1 MVANKL
7 IPNYHLGG
15 WYADANMA
23 DGSYRITYRTS
34 SPLHSLQVASPA
46 TGIQYS
52 TRTDLMTIQ
61 TIREPEPESVDNGD
75 EFWARL
81 SEELSPV
88 LLRFAIAVFF
98 LKKTG
103 IWKFVCQTISNADK
117 PKTKELALAE
127 TGARVAIV
135 AASNA
140 YPQALLVRHGA
151 TNSGVFLFRKIVISS
166 GMFLLREI
174 LVCPGELFL
183 REVIVSSDVFLLREI
198 AVSPSTL
205 LRGNVVSLSL
215 LPPCDSIVNPDAL
228 LSCDS
233 VVNSGELLLRDSVVS
248 SGELLLREIAVSS
261 GALLLRGNVVSLD
274 MLCRC
279 NNVVLLGALLLGDN
293 ATSSGVLL
301 HRDNAACL
309 DLARHRDKVISTTVL
324 PQRNVIDSP
333 RAPLLHDFTAGPS
346 LLLQSCI
353 ATSSGALQLPIVI
366 ADVEEPQRDDQEADA
381 ALVETAAIRR
391 ILRLAPGLAASSDT
405 PTSIR
410 PCALSAPGDYTANRS
425 FVIVLRPVGRWAC
438 PARSIPM
445 SRLIDFT
452 SGSILQQYLSPRASV
467 GTMLALGDACGEAV
481 GSSGAI
487 TTSLGLL
494 QQAPSSF
501 LSVD

>member
-1 MVANKL
+1 
-7 IPNYHLGG
+7 
-15 WYADANMA
+15 
-23 DGSYRITYRTS
+23 
-34 SPLHSLQVASPA
+34 
-46 TGIQYS
+46 YS

-75 EFWARL
+75 DFWARL

-88 LLRFAIAVFF
+88 LLRLAIAVFF

-103 IWKFVCQTISNADK
+103 IWKFVCQTISNADQ
-117 PKTKELALAE
+117 PETKELALAE
-127 TGARVAIV
+127 TGARVAFV
-135 AASNA
+135 AVSNA

-151 TNSGVFLFRKIVISS
+151 TNSGMFLFRKIVISS
-166 GMFLLREI
+166 GMFLLREL
-174 LVCPGELFL
+174 LVCPSELFL
-183 REVIVSSDVFLLREI
+183 REV
-198 AVSPSTL
+198 
-205 LRGNVVSLSL
+205 
-215 LPPCDSIVNPDAL
+215 
-228 LSCDS
+228 
-233 VVNSGELLLRDSVVS
+233 VVS
-248 SGELLLREIAVSS
+248 SNVFLLREIAVSS
-261 GALLLRGNVVSLD
+261 GALLLRGNVISLD

-333 RAPLLHDFTAGPS
+333 RAPLLRDFTTGPS

-353 ATSSGALQLPIVI
+353 ATSSGVLQLPIVI
-366 ADVEEPQRDDQEADA
+366 ADAGEPQRDDQEADA
-381 ALVETAAIRR
+381 ALVETAATRR

-438 PARSIPM
+438 SARSMPM

-467 GTMLALGDACGEAV
+467 GTMLALGDACDEAV
-481 GSSGAI
+481 GSSGAV
-487 TTSLGLL
+487 TTS
-494 QQAPSSF
+494 
-501 LSVD
+501 

>member
-23 DGSYRITYRTS
+23 DGSYRIAYRIS

-52 TRTDLMTIQ
+52 TRTDLMSIQ
-61 TIREPEPESVDNGD
+61 IIREPEPEPEPEPVDNGD
-75 EFWARL
+75 DFWARL

-103 IWKFVCQTISNADK
+103 IWKFVCQTISNADQ
-117 PKTKELALAE
+117 PETKELALAD
-127 TGARVAIV
+127 TGARVAFV

-166 GMFLLREI
+166 GMFLLRGI

-183 REVIVSSDVFLLREI
+183 REIVVSSDVF
-198 AVSPSTL
+198 
-205 LRGNVVSLSL
+205 
-215 LPPCDSIVNPDAL
+215 
-228 LSCDS
+228 
-233 VVNSGELLLRDSVVS
+233 
-248 SGELLLREIAVSS
+248 LLREIAVSS

-279 NNVVLLGALLLGDN
+279 NNVVLLGAFLLGDN

>member
-61 TIREPEPESVDNGD
+61 TIREPEPVDNGD

-103 IWKFVCQTISNADK
+103 IWKFVCQTISNADQ
-117 PKTKELALAE
+117 PETKELALAE
-127 TGARVAIV
+127 TGARVAFV

-166 GMFLLREI
+166 GMFLLREL
-174 LVCPGELFL
+174 LVCPSELFL
-183 REVIVSSDVFLLREI
+183 REV
-198 AVSPSTL
+198 
-205 LRGNVVSLSL
+205 
-215 LPPCDSIVNPDAL
+215 
-228 LSCDS
+228 
-233 VVNSGELLLRDSVVS
+233 VVS
-248 SGELLLREIAVSS
+248 SNVFLLREIAVSS
-261 GALLLRGNVVSLD
+261 GALLLRGNVISLD

-279 NNVVLLGALLLGDN
+279 NNVVLLGALLLG
-293 ATSSGVLL
+293 
-301 HRDNAACL
+301 DNAACL

-333 RAPLLHDFTAGPS
+333 RAPLLRDFTTGPS

-353 ATSSGALQLPIVI
+353 ATSSGVLQLPIVI
-366 ADVEEPQRDDQEADA
+366 ADAGEPQRDDQEADA
-381 ALVETAAIRR
+381 ALVETAATRR

-438 PARSIPM
+438 SARSIPM

-487 TTSLGLL
+487 TTGLGLL